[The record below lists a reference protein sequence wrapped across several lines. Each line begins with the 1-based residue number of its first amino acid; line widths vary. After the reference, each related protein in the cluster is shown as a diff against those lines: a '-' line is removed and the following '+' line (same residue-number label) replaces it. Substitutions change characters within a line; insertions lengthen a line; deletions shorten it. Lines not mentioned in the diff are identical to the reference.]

1 MNIRSKIKKSLQL
14 LAILLVIIAGV
25 SIYNCKIA
33 PTKVG
38 LINYPDFLF
47 TKMAKSTDNQ
57 FVQVKNLHVDSL
69 KNLNDYDM
77 LLLFGMGIKLSAEA
91 EEEVKEAGEKGTNI
105 YLQSSTNPR
114 LKLTNIEGEN
124 LDYIA
129 DYLGNAGNRNYRNML
144 NYIRREIDGKKL
156 FTDTI
161 EAPHEI
167 PSDVLFYKDEEASFE
182 TVKEFEQYCKENDLH
197 NKNAQKVILFTSVP
211 GPFNTNRDHINSLID
226 ELHARNLN
234 VYPVSGFGG
243 RLNYMKEIQPDLI
256 VYLPHGRLSMGGSS
270 KSIETWLKKQNIP
283 VLCPLSV
290 FQKHDKWLKDKQGMF
305 GGLLS
310 QSVTMPEFDGGIV
323 PYAVFAQ
330 YEDEN
335 GYLLFRAIPERLKKF
350 GDIAENYLHLKKIK
364 NEKKKIAIVYFKGPG
379 KNALVAANME
389 VLPSMY
395 NMLLRLKKEAYDL
408 GDLPTDFKSFK
419 KIVNKK
425 GPVLGTYAEGAF
437 DKFLQSGEPE
447 LIPAKEYETWCKKYL
462 PSELYAE
469 VEKKYGKAPGTY
481 MSVYKNNKDYLAV
494 ARVQFGNVVLLPQP
508 LPGIGQNE
516 FQLIH
521 GAKVAPPHTYIAPY
535 LWIQE
540 KFKADAVFHFGTHGS
555 LEFTPG
561 KQIALSG
568 YDWTDPLIGTTPHF
582 YVYTISNVG
591 EGMIAK
597 RRSYAATQ
605 TYLTPPFIKAKAL
618 AGKEV
623 IRQKIHKYEQAS
635 GTLKKEYALSVKQ
648 LVVEAKIHKDLDLD
662 SIVSKPYSKEEM
674 MQLANYLEEIENEKV
689 TGGLYTMGVPYTN
702 EKLKETIHLMF
713 VDALAY
719 NLAEVDIVKNKI
731 TREQIE
737 NKSFFNQKYSHPCE
751 AYIDEIFQL
760 GNTKAIFNRL
770 VSEDDY
776 LRAVAWKQRNGST
789 PKKRMG
795 QTKHKP
801 KSENDSLA
809 TDEER
814 KQLRKLIIQLLPDSE
829 KTAFVSKLKSDKEYE
844 RAMSLLD
851 PQKRA
856 SIQRMAKF
864 IPAMARALETV
875 ADSSVNHVLKLI
887 KKEELRALALKYL
900 DDEGLEEEV
909 AREKQRQDQELVSKA
924 LSPEYLSL
932 IMIDATK
939 FSQEHLSGLDQVKS
953 KLQFY
958 EKKKTQLIKLL
969 KPEDKKQN
977 QLLSFIENNLDSV
990 SNKLDKQIAKF
1001 ETVEENFASAIFQ
1014 VENTINSIQEKKQ
1027 NLHKSPEYEMLA
1039 ILNSLKGGYTAPS
1052 SGGDPIA
1059 NPATIPTGRNLYA
1072 ISAEHTPSK
1081 EAWAVGKKLA
1091 KSLLVD
1097 YRSKHDDEY
1106 PQKISFT
1113 LWSSS
1118 YIETEG
1124 TTIAQILYFL
1134 GVEPVWDPFGRVKTI
1149 RLIPSEELGRP
1160 RIDAVVQTS
1169 GQLRDLAASRLFLIN
1184 KAITLAAE
1192 ASGKEPNFVSKG
1204 VADAEKRLIE
1214 KGLSPKRARELSK
1227 QRVFGGVNGNYGTGI
1242 MDMVENSGRWDSTKL
1257 VAQTYINN
1265 MGAVYGSSENW
1276 GDFGKGVFEAALLNT
1291 DAVVQ
1296 PRQSNTWG
1304 ALSLDHVYEFMGGI
1318 NLAVKEVTGKDAEA
1332 YFNDFRNTSNPRIQG
1347 LKEAIWVESRTT
1359 LLNPRYIKEYMK
1371 GGASSAETFA
1381 ETFRNT
1387 FGWNVMKPTVIEN
1400 RLWDELYDVYVQD
1413 KLNLDIKKFFQRE
1426 NPYALQEMTAVML
1439 ETVRK
1444 GYWKATPEQIK
1455 AMAKLHAELVKEHE
1469 AGCSGFV
1476 CDNQKLKAFISQNL
1490 TTELKD
1496 EYRKEID
1503 NVRESRKDK
1512 NKETVVLKKEEK
1524 IQKKKVESQFSTN
1537 QWVIAVSAFIMLF
1550 LLILVVGR
1558 RRKVGRKSK

>member
-1 MNIRSKIKKSLQL
+1 
-14 LAILLVIIAGV
+14 
-25 SIYNCKIA
+25 
-33 PTKVG
+33 
-38 LINYPDFLF
+38 
-47 TKMAKSTDNQ
+47 
-57 FVQVKNLHVDSL
+57 
-69 KNLNDYDM
+69 
-77 LLLFGMGIKLSAEA
+77 MGIKLSADA
-91 EEEVKEAGEKGTNI
+91 EEQVKQAGNDGTKI

-114 LKLTNIEGEN
+114 LELTNIEGRQ
-124 LDYIA
+124 LDYIS
-129 DYLGNAGNRNYRNML
+129 DYLDNAGNRNYRNML
-144 NYIRREIDGKKL
+144 NYIRREIDGKK
-156 FTDTI
+156 FFSDTI
-161 EAPHEI
+161 EAPYEI
-167 PSDVLFYKDEEASFE
+167 PSDVLFYKNEDASFE
-182 TVKEFEQYCKENDLH
+182 KVKEFEQYCNENDFH
-197 NKNAQKVILFTSVP
+197 KINAQKVILFTSVP
-211 GPFNTNRDHINSLID
+211 GPFNTNREHINSLID
-226 ELHARNLN
+226 ELQARNLN

-270 KSIETWLKKQNIP
+270 QMMEAWLKEQNIP

-290 FQKHDKWLKDKQGMF
+290 FQKHDKWMKDKQGMF

-335 GYLLFRAIPERLKKF
+335 GYLLFRAVPERLKKF

-364 NEKKKIAIVYFKGPG
+364 KEKKKIAIVYFKGPG

-389 VLPSMY
+389 VLPSMH
-395 NMLLRLKKEAYDL
+395 NMLLRLKKEGYDL
-408 GDLPTDFKSFK
+408 GDLPADFKDFQE
-419 KIVNKK
+419 IVNKK

-437 DKFLQSGEPE
+437 DEFLQSGEPE
-447 LIPAKEYETWCKKYL
+447 LIPANQYETWCRKHL
-462 PSELYAE
+462 PDELYAE
-469 VEKKYGKAPGTY
+469 VEKKYGKAPGIY
-481 MSVYKNNKDYLAV
+481 MSVYKDNKDYLAI

-508 LPGIGQNE
+508 LPGIGENV

-521 GAKVAPPHTYIAPY
+521 GAKAAPPHAYIAPY

-561 KQIALSG
+561 KQIALSD
-568 YDWTDPLIGTTPHF
+568 YDWTDPLIGTIPHF
-582 YVYTISNVG
+582 YIYTISNVG

-597 RRSYAATQ
+597 RRSYATTQ

-618 AGKEV
+618 GGKEI
-623 IRQKIHKYEQAS
+623 IRQKIHKYEQAAGS
-635 GTLKKEYALSVKQ
+635 LRKEYALSVKQ
-648 LVVEAKIHKDLDLD
+648 LVVKEQIHKDLGLD

-674 MQLANYLEEIENEKV
+674 IQLANYLEEIENEKV
-689 TGGLYTMGVPYTN
+689 TGGLYTMGIPYTP
-702 EKLKETIHLMF
+702 EKLKETIRLMF

-731 TREQIE
+731 TRENIE
-737 NKSFFNQKYSHPCE
+737 NKSFFNQKYTYLCE
-751 AYIDEIFQL
+751 EYINEIL
-760 GNTKAIFNRL
+760 KAENPNRIFNRL
-770 VSEDDY
+770 VSRDDY
-776 LRAVAWKQRNGST
+776 SRAIAWKQRKESA
-789 PKKRMG
+789 PKRKME
-795 QTKHKP
+795 QTKHKA
-801 KSENDSLA
+801 KSENDSLVS
-809 TDEER
+809 DEER
-814 KQLRKLIIQLLPDSE
+814 KQLRELIIQLLPDPE
-829 KTAFVSKLKSDKEYE
+829 KTAFIGKLNSDKEYE
-844 RAMSLLD
+844 KAMSLLN

-856 SIQRMAKF
+856 RAQRMAKF
-864 IPAMARALETV
+864 IPAMARALETA
-875 ADSSVNHVLKLI
+875 ADSSVNHVLRLI
-887 KKEELRALALKYL
+887 KKEELRTLALKYL

-909 AREKQRQDQELVSKA
+909 TLEKQRQDQQLVSKA
-924 LSPEYLSL
+924 MSSDYFSVT
-932 IMIDATK
+932 AVKARK
-939 FSQEHLSGLDQVKS
+939 FSEEKLSGLDKVKA

-958 EKKKTQLIKLL
+958 EKKKAQLIELL
-969 KPEDKKQN
+969 KPEEEKQI
-977 QLLSFIENNLDSV
+977 QLLSFIENNLDSL
-990 SNKLDKQIAKF
+990 SNLLDKQIGKL
-1001 ETVEENFASAIFQ
+1001 ETIEANFANAVFQ
-1014 VENTINSIQEKKQ
+1014 VENTINSIQEKKK

-1039 ILNSLKGGYTAPS
+1039 ILNSLKGGYTVPS

-1059 NPATIPTGRNLYA
+1059 NPAAIPTGRNLYA

-1081 EAWAVGKKLA
+1081 EAWEVGKKLA
-1091 KSLLVD
+1091 KSLLTD
-1097 YRSKHDDEY
+1097 YRSKHENEY

-1118 YIETEG
+1118 FIETEG

-1134 GVEPVWDPFGRVKTI
+1134 GVEPVWNPFGRVKTI

-1184 KAITLAAE
+1184 KAISLVAE
-1192 ASGKEPNFVSKG
+1192 VKGKEPNFVSKG
-1204 VADAEKRLIE
+1204 IADAERSLIE
-1214 KGLSPKRARELSK
+1214 KGFSPKKARELSK

-1242 MDMVENSGRWDSTKL
+1242 MEMVENSGRWDSTKV

-1265 MGAVYGSSENW
+1265 MGAVYGDSENW
-1276 GDFGKGVFEAALLNT
+1276 GDYGKGVFEAALLNT

-1387 FGWNVMKPTVIEN
+1387 FGWNVMKPSVIEN

-1455 AMAKLHAELVKEHE
+1455 AMAKLHAELVKKHE

-1490 TTELKD
+1490 NAELKN
-1496 EYRKEID
+1496 EYSREID
-1503 NVRESRKDK
+1503 NVRKSQK
-1512 NKETVVLKKEEK
+1512 NEAKENIVLKKEEK
-1524 IQKKKVESQFSTN
+1524 IQKTKVVPQFSNN
-1537 QWVIAVSAFIMLF
+1537 QWIIAGSAFTILF

-1558 RRKVGRKSK
+1558 RRKTGRKKK